1 MSEEPTLRPGRL
13 KIFLGYAA
21 GVGKTYKM
29 LEEAQQ
35 LKRDGCDVVVGY
47 FEPHGRPDTIAKLA
61 GLELIPRKGVEY
73 RGHTFEEMDTDA
85 ILKRA
90 PGICAVDE
98 FPHTNVPGSVRSKRW
113 EDVTV
118 LLNAGID
125 VLTTMNVQH
134 LESLNDRIREI
145 SGIQVRETIPDW
157 VMKQAGEVVLVDL
170 TPGALLNRLQRGS
183 VYGAEKAQ
191 KAMENFFKEPTLAAL
206 RELALR
212 QTAHEVDV
220 RHPEAPRAVMAA
232 GEDAAPVSPF
242 QAVAAVQERILIHVT
257 ESPTTA
263 ALIRRG
269 RRVADY
275 LKADCFAVCVLPC
288 ATLAELPRATREA
301 VESHLDFARRLHIE
315 THVLQ
320 GEDDAATLVDFARR
334 NGVTQIFLAKPRK
347 RLLPLLQ
354 KRQTA
359 MRTVALAQDM
369 QVIIVA
375 ERRYSTASQA

>member
-1 MSEEPTLRPGRL
+1 MSGEPRRRPGRL

-29 LEEAQQ
+29 LEEARQ
-35 LKRDGCDVVVGY
+35 LRRDGYDVVVGY
-47 FEPHGRPDTIAKLA
+47 FEPHGRPDTIARLE
-61 GLELIPRKGVEY
+61 GLELIPRKAVDY
-73 RGHTFEEMDTDA
+73 RGHSFEEMDTDA
-85 ILKRA
+85 ILSRA
-90 PGICAVDE
+90 PAICAVDE
-98 FPHTNVPGSVRSKRW
+98 FPHTNVPGSLRTKRW

-118 LLNAGID
+118 LLDAGID

-157 VMKQAGEVVLVDL
+157 VMKQASEVVLVDL

-191 KAMENFFKEPTLAAL
+191 KARENFFKEPTLAAL

-220 RHPEAPRAVMAA
+220 RHAEAAQATNPA
-232 GEDAAPVSPF
+232 GAHAAPASQFP
-242 QAVAAVQERILIHVT
+242 AAVEERERILIHVT
-257 ESPTTA
+257 ESPAAA

-288 ATLAELPRATREA
+288 ATLPELPRATREA
-301 VESHLDFARRLHIE
+301 VENHLDFARRLHIE

-347 RLLPLLQ
+347 RVLPLLQ

-359 MRTVALAQDM
+359 MRTVALAKDM

-375 ERRYSTASQA
+375 ERRYSTASQT

>member
-1 MSEEPTLRPGRL
+1 MSTAPHLRPGRL

-35 LKRDGCDVVVGY
+35 LKRDGFDVVVGY
-47 FEPHGRPDTIAKLA
+47 FEPHGRVDTIRKLE
-61 GLELIPRKGVEY
+61 GLELIPRKAVDY
-73 RGHTFEEMDTDA
+73 RGHSFEEMDTDA
-85 ILKRA
+85 ILRRA
-90 PGICAVDE
+90 PAICAVDE
-98 FPHTNVPGSVRSKRW
+98 FPHTNVPGSTRAKRW

-118 LLNAGID
+118 LLEAGID
-125 VLTTMNVQH
+125 VLTTMNIQH
-134 LESLNDRIREI
+134 LESLNDRIRDI
-145 SGIQVRETIPDW
+145 SGVQVRETIPDW
-157 VMKQAGEVVLVDL
+157 VMKQASEVVLIDL

-191 KAMENFFKEPTLAAL
+191 RAMENFFKEPTLAAL

-220 RHPEAPRAVMAA
+220 RHAEIVQP
-232 GEDAAPVSPF
+232 AAPQGERSFPLS
-242 QAVAAVQERILIHVT
+242 AAPATSEEQERILIHVT
-257 ESPTTA
+257 ESPASA

-275 LKADCFAVCVLPC
+275 LKAECFAVCVLPC
-288 ATLAELPRATREA
+288 AGLAELPKTTREA

-315 THVLQ
+315 THVLE
-320 GEDDAATLVDFARR
+320 GKDDAATLVDFARR

-347 RLLPLLQ
+347 RVLPLLQ

-359 MRTVALAQDM
+359 MRTVALAKDM

-375 ERRYSTASQA
+375 ERRYPTASQT